1 MSLRMTD
8 LSLVSCFVSCFENT
22 GYLHLLLAAKK
33 KIVGILAD
41 SLGEKYLEG

>member
-8 LSLVSCFVSCFENT
+8 FSFVSCFVSCFENT

-33 KIVGILAD
+33 EIVGILAET
-41 SLGEKYLEG
+41 LAEKYLEG